1 MQIIKIALGLFLSCA
16 ASIALAQTVTSK
28 GVGNEMLD
36 GEMNAAIKAAAVREA
51 SINALDRY
59 FSETNQAKAK
69 NYELVRDELVAS
81 IEDYVLSV
89 AILSEDIDG
98 TPVEEMRGATSG
110 LYTVV
115 VRADINANRLNNE
128 LKSRSVIAN
137 TSTRDK
143 SLLTFVFVARQ
154 QSSLQSFDDKVY
166 KRTDV
171 DAKIKADARMQ
182 NEITESENIGANTVT
197 LRDTRNVDAN
207 ANINASVAVTTGGST
222 TTKADVIKWDVT
234 RASEIN
240 SAMTGVFSNAGYE
253 VVEAE
258 YLEEESGG
266 LVDLAA
272 IRADYQTGDDLSS
285 ETKRNVAKGVRDV
298 EIPYL
303 AMGTLDVGKKS
314 IDPSSGLVRVFVT
327 VTGKVLDVSGRFPR
341 TASSVGPV
349 QFAGLGPDETVA
361 RTNALKLAAE
371 MAAKQLTDELNA
383 KGFQ

>member
-171 DAKIKADARMQ
+171 DAKIKADAQMQ
-182 NEITESENIGANTVT
+182 NEITESENISASSVT
-197 LRDTRNVDAN
+197 LRDTKNVDAN

-303 AMGTLDVGKKS
+303 AMGTLDVGMKS